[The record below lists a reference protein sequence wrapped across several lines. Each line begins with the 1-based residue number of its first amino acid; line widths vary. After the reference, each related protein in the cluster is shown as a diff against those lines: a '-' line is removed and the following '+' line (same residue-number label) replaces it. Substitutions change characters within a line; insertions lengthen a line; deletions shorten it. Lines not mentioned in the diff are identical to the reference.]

1 MASSEKVGEDERGS
15 VLDTSMEV
23 DTCEPDAAPSLKKVL
38 DQRGPRVT
46 TEPQKTDLSDSYSG
60 GFSQVTGP
68 DFNLLLSYDMFA

>member
-1 MASSEKVGEDERGS
+1 MASSEKLGEEERGS

-23 DTCEPDAAPSLKKVL
+23 DTCEPDAAPSLKKAL
-38 DQRGPRVT
+38 DQMGPRVPP
-46 TEPQKTDLSDSYSG
+46 EPQKTDLSDSYSG